1 MKIDMLSL
9 EQEMTSIEKDSLQ
22 DEKNNARRNYELLDR
37 EVTKRESKIPNPDI
51 TEYTTASIYD
61 YEDVTNNQSMKNQ
74 NERYIKRTEEIR
86 EYTRDGQLYSGHC
99 EVNRVIGPLNVYF
112 MENNHPSRHF
122 NYSDGSEFFLLNV
135 DDKKYQSYLT
145 MWHYPS
151 EYKEV
156 NLSRNIFMS
165 DRNVHDVDIILERE
179 GNNVNEVYLEITD
192 AYLRKA
198 LLRNKNLN
206 SIQSIIQTIQE
217 KQNNIRSKEPNVSFY
232 VQGCAGSGKTM
243 VLLHRLRYLL
253 FNEDIK
259 NSEYAL
265 LVPSDNFI
273 DFIGELSNNF
283 GISKKNVFTYQEYY
297 AHVLGKELDRNEIK
311 DESVFDKEYLK
322 NIYSTEFMQKCYRQ
336 FYDRIN
342 VQNELLIDFCDSN
355 LSKKAEFEYNNLK
368 NTINGL
374 EDECLLKINEAL
386 DSISDYIGMNHYSE
400 IDEVV
405 ELLELLQDEYNS
417 YYLKSRYGE
426 KSSMINGLEEKIL
439 ENEVLNALQK
449 QIDNEKFIIEKSSRF
464 TKLTHQKKLLEL
476 QNKYES
482 LKIEIQ
488 QEAMRYDAD
497 TKPNFLVQLS
507 CGLNKIIS
515 FKIKSVINQVQGFIK
530 NYEDKKNYLNSVL
543 DEFDEIFSGIYM
555 DCIDKLNEYIEN
567 LVSVSDFEVE
577 FVENLLPCKERF
589 KSLIRSGQLL
599 IEDFATNEF
608 FDLENL
614 DKRIKVF
621 TYKTKGQ
628 IDSYLDVVLF
638 SIIRSEI
645 SKEFKIKI
653 NKIYKHYWY
662 LKVFSQYLVGNIKQ
676 QALKYIFIDEAQDLS
691 VREIDLINHLNTY
704 TDDLIKKTP
713 IFNLFGDVNQTI
725 TSHGI
730 VDWSSLPLSIEKY
743 LLDENFRNTNQI
755 VDYCN

>member
-1 MKIDMLSL
+1 MHLNHIKILL
-9 EQEMTSIEKDSLQ
+9 
-22 DEKNNARRNYELLDR
+22 NN
-37 EVTKRESKIPNPDI
+37 
-51 TEYTTASIYD
+51 
-61 YEDVTNNQSMKNQ
+61 
-74 NERYIKRTEEIR
+74 
-86 EYTRDGQLYSGHC
+86 
-99 EVNRVIGPLNVYF
+99 
-112 MENNHPSRHF
+112 
-122 NYSDGSEFFLLNV
+122 SDGSEFFLLNV

-628 IDSYLDVVLF
+628 ID
-638 SIIRSEI
+638 
-645 SKEFKIKI
+645 
-653 NKIYKHYWY
+653 
-662 LKVFSQYLVGNIKQ
+662 
-676 QALKYIFIDEAQDLS
+676 
-691 VREIDLINHLNTY
+691 
-704 TDDLIKKTP
+704 
-713 IFNLFGDVNQTI
+713 
-725 TSHGI
+725 
-730 VDWSSLPLSIEKY
+730 
-743 LLDENFRNTNQI
+743 
-755 VDYCN
+755 